1 MCPAVSAAIA
11 SSGPRGVL
19 GEELAWKVACTCT
32 LAPTGNV
39 PKLQVTVPAF
49 RTPPLSAEIK
59 LAPFGTVAR
68 SVERRVGIEIRS
80 GWGRLQVKESW
91 GTTVFVFLRSCR
103 LMEAAGCPCAARR
116 S

>member
-59 LAPFGTVAR
+59 LAPFGTVAVNVVPAKELPLR
-68 SVERRVGIEIRS
+68 LAVARV
-80 GWGRLQVKESW
+80 
-91 GTTVFVFLRSCR
+91 
-103 LMEAAGCPCAARR
+103 
-116 S
+116 